1 LDIKACPSGATGAD
15 VMPERIDPS
24 NGETR
29 KEVSKMTTGKSVA
42 KQVEDANEARRL
54 LDEAW
59 DRAKKVY
66 KEAKEQA
73 DVVYKEAKKIAVD
86 KEAKKR
92 ADEAHKEAVKE
103 AGKVRDAITSEAMAV
118 FGDFWKQ
125 RDIDAQDAIT
135 RSKERGDQA
144 KIAYKEAKKQAGI
157 AHKEAKEQAVDKE
170 ARKAADQAHKE
181 DNKQAKKD
189 YEEAVNR

>member
-1 LDIKACPSGATGAD
+1 
-15 VMPERIDPS
+15 
-24 NGETR
+24 
-29 KEVSKMTTGKSVA
+29 MTTGKSVA
-42 KQVEDANEARRL
+42 QQVEDSNEARRL

-66 KEAKEQA
+66 KDAKEQA
-73 DVVYKEAKKIAVD
+73 DIVYKEAKKLAVD

-103 AGKVRDAITSEAMAV
+103 AGKIRDAITNEAMVV

-125 RDIDAQDAIT
+125 RDIDAQTAIT

-144 KIAYKEAKKQAGI
+144 KIAYKEAKKQAGM
-157 AHKEAKEQAVDKE
+157 AHKEAKEQAVDRE
-170 ARKAADQAHKE
+170 AKNAADQTRKE
-181 DNKQAKKD
+181 TVKQAKKD
-189 YEEAVNR
+189 YDEAMNE